1 MGGRDAPA
9 RPALNLKI
17 INEPMEKIKIFL
29 VCLLLSVA
37 FTAGAEGD
45 GIKTMFHQGH
55 PVSDFVISYDEKYV
69 LTRSEGEVCV
79 WDLNNRMLLATLP
92 IHTLEIYAH
101 PTDSRLFFA
110 DTRLGS
116 ADDITDPTVNVFELI
131 DWTTGKKIGKMSAG
145 YMPKL
150 YAGSDYT
157 FATNNDRLLLFTALD
172 ENAKPVG
179 TIGGQ
184 SPGIRSARSNSNDS
198 LLVTSGRRPSLWDLR
213 HANLIG
219 SVPSSGKVTETYFIP
234 GTDEVIITGDNQI
247 ELGEG
252 NNMPVPGD
260 KIHALEI
267 YGDNIVALGYEHLFK
282 SVAGKPFYKMPEFR
296 KTANGRLFT
305 VLSRPYG
312 NGKFLIGGSDVGT
325 HVKFDGISVAE
336 GSFDSDTPLRNAENK
351 YHKITDIKIAPG
363 DDYAVVTSIFTDVA
377 LLDIKTLKYTSALTA
392 HYDDLEFVSACEIL
406 PDGTVVAGTSLGKLI
421 FWKKGQTISHRS
433 SRDHH
438 AEIKS
443 ITLSSDSTRMFTAD
457 MNGQITVWDTKTQE
471 PIVFVY
477 QTTGDSGSE
486 YIFLT
491 PDHYYKATPGI
502 NRHINFVKDGQPYA
516 FEQFDLRNNRP
527 DIILSRLGGDPAE
540 VELLHKAWKK
550 RLRRAG
556 ISEESLSADYHVPT
570 ADLNRKGIP
579 LITSEGILLLDV
591 DFADT
596 QYNLSDVTVTVNG
609 VPVLSPDKRRVS
621 GKAFKLKE
629 NIALASGNNEITVWC
644 TNVKGASS
652 LRETFNV
659 TYTPQYP
666 VKHDL
671 YIVAAGVSGYAD
683 SRYNL
688 GFAAK
693 DAGDFVEALKKR
705 AGQNFGEVK
714 TLVLT
719 DAQVTAASMDRI
731 RSFLA
736 TSKPDD
742 VALVFFAGHGV
753 LDSELDYYLAAYDM
767 DFANPKNGG
776 IAYDDFMGVFDGV
789 PALNRAC
796 FIDACHS
803 GELDK
808 EDYLA
813 VNTVD
818 MPAGEEL
825 VFRSAGQNV
834 SAREDIERVNTILSD
849 MFRDTRWGVGATV
862 LSSAGGGELAVE
874 SSEWNNGLF
883 TYCLLKGIQGDTADS
898 DHNGS
903 ISLSEWIDYTRRQ
916 VSDLSEGRQSPT
928 LRSQNYHYDL
938 EIK

>member
-1 MGGRDAPA
+1 
-9 RPALNLKI
+9 
-17 INEPMEKIKIFL
+17 MEKIKIFL
-29 VCLLLSVA
+29 ASILLGLTFA
-37 FTAGAEGD
+37 AGAQGD
-45 GIKTMFHQGH
+45 GIRTMLHRGH
-55 PVSDFVISYDEKYV
+55 PVSDFVISYDEKYL

-79 WDLNNRMLLATLP
+79 WDINNRMLVATLP
-92 IHTLEIYAH
+92 IHTLSIYAH

-116 ADDITDPTVNVFELI
+116 ADDINDSTVNVCELI
-131 DWTTGKKIGKMSAG
+131 DWTTGKRIGKMSTG
-145 YMPKL
+145 MMPKL

-157 FATNNDRLLLFTALD
+157 FATNDDKLLMFTALD

-179 TIGGQ
+179 SIGGK
-184 SPGIRSARSNSNDS
+184 SPGVRSARSNGNDS
-198 LLVTSGRRPSLWDLR
+198 LLVTSGRHPSLWNLR
-213 HANLIG
+213 QASLIG
-219 SVPSSGKVTETYFIP
+219 TVPSSWPVNETYFRP
-234 GTDEVIITGDNQI
+234 GTDEVITTGKGRVRI
-247 ELGEG
+247 GEG
-252 NNMPVPGD
+252 DDMVVPGD
-260 KIHALEI
+260 NIHALEI
-267 YGDNIVALGYEHLFK
+267 YGDKMLALGYEHLFK
-282 SVAGKPFYKMPEFR
+282 SVAGKPFYKMPEFG
-296 KTANGRLFT
+296 KTANGRMLT

-312 NGKFLIGGSDVGT
+312 NGKFLVGGSDVGT
-325 HVKFDGISVAE
+325 GVKFEGISVAE
-336 GSFDSDTPLRNAENK
+336 GSFDSDKPLRHAENK
-351 YHKITDIKIAPG
+351 YNKITGIKIAPG
-363 DDYAVVTSIFTDVA
+363 DDYAVVASFITDVA
-377 LLDIKTLKYTSALTA
+377 LLDLRTLKYTTALTA
-392 HYDDLEFVSACEIL
+392 DYDDLEAVSACEIL

-421 FWKKGQTISHRS
+421 FWKKGQTKSHRQ

-443 ITLSSDSTRMFTAD
+443 ITLSADSTRMFTAD
-457 MNGQITVWDTKTQE
+457 LNGQITVWDTKTQE

-477 QTTGDSGSE
+477 QVVDESGTD
-486 YIFLT
+486 YIFLA

-502 NRHINFVKDGQPYA
+502 SRHINFVKDGEPYA

-527 DIILSRLGGDPAE
+527 DIILSRLGGDSAE
-540 VELLHKAWKK
+540 IELLHKAWKK

-556 ISEESLSADYHVPT
+556 ISEESLSADYHVPI
-570 ADLNRKGIP
+570 ANLNRRGIP
-579 LITSEGILLLDV
+579 LITSEDTLPLEV

-596 QYNLSDVTVTVNG
+596 QYNLSEIAATVNG
-609 VPVLSPDKRRVS
+609 VPVLSPDSRRVT
-621 GKAFKLKE
+621 GRTFKLKE
-629 NIALASGNNEITVWC
+629 NLALASGNNEITVWC
-644 TNVKGASS
+644 TNDKGASS

-659 TYTPQYP
+659 TYTPPQP
-666 VKHDL
+666 VRPDL
-671 YIVAAGVSGYAD
+671 YIVAAGVSDYAD

-705 AGQNFGEVK
+705 AGQNFGDVK
-714 TLVLT
+714 TFVLT

-767 DFANPKNGG
+767 DFSNPKKGG
-776 IAYDDFMGVFDGV
+776 IAYDDFMGVFEGV

-803 GELDK
+803 GEFDK

-813 VNTVD
+813 VNTVE

-825 VFRSAGQNV
+825 VFRAAGQNV
-834 SAREDIERVNTILSD
+834 SAKEDIERVNTILSD

-874 SSEWNNGLF
+874 STEWNNGLF
-883 TYCLLKGIQGDTADS
+883 TYCLLKGIQGDAADS
-898 DHNGS
+898 DHNGRT
-903 ISLSEWIDYTRRQ
+903 SLSEWIDYTRRH
-916 VSDLSEGRQSPT
+916 VSDMSEGRQSPT

>member
-1 MGGRDAPA
+1 M
-9 RPALNLKI
+9 N
-17 INEPMEKIKIFL
+17 KIKIFL
-29 VCLLLSVA
+29 TALILGMA
-37 FTAGAEGD
+37 FTARTESD
-45 GIKTMFHQGH
+45 GIRTMLHRGH
-55 PVSDFVISYDEKYV
+55 PVKDFVISYDEKYL
-69 LTRSEGEVCV
+69 LTRSDGEVCV
-79 WDLNNRMLLATLP
+79 WDLNSRMLLATLP
-92 IHTLEIYAH
+92 MHTLEIYAH
-101 PTDSRLFFA
+101 PSDSRLFFA
-110 DTRLGS
+110 DTRMGK
-116 ADDITDPTVNVFELI
+116 ADDINDPTVNVCELI
-131 DWTTGKKIGKMSAG
+131 DWTTGKRIGKMSAG
-145 YMPKL
+145 MMPKL

-157 FATNNDRLLLFTALD
+157 FATSDDRLLMFTALD
-172 ENAKPVG
+172 ENARPVG
-179 TIGGQ
+179 AIGGQ
-184 SPGIRSARSNSNDS
+184 SPGVRSARSNGNDS

-213 HANLIG
+213 HASLIG
-219 SVPSSGKVTETYFIP
+219 TVPSSGPVIETYFRP
-234 GTDEVIITGDNQI
+234 GTDDVIVTGK
-247 ELGEG
+247 ERVALGQSG
-252 NNMPVPGD
+252 DMAVPGD
-260 KIHALEI
+260 NIHALEI
-267 YGDNIVALGYEHLFK
+267 HGDRMLALGYEHVYK
-282 SVAGKPFYKMPEFR
+282 SVAGKPFYRMPEFR
-296 KTANGRLFT
+296 KTANGRMFT
-305 VLSRPYG
+305 ALSRPYG
-312 NGKFLIGGSDVGT
+312 HGKFLVGGSDVGT
-325 HVKFDGISVAE
+325 HVKFEGISVSE
-336 GSFDSDTPLRNAENK
+336 GSFDSDKPLRHAENK
-351 YHKITDIKIAPG
+351 YNKITGIKIAPG
-363 DDYAVVTSIFTDVA
+363 DDYAVVTSYSTDVA
-377 LLDIKTLKYTSALTA
+377 LLDLRTLKYTSALTSD
-392 HYDDLEFVSACEIL
+392 YDDLEAVSACEIL

-421 FWKKGQTISHRS
+421 FWKKGQTKSHRQN
-433 SRDHH
+433 RDHH

-443 ITLSSDSTRMFTAD
+443 ITMSADSTRMFTAD
-457 MNGQITVWDTKTQE
+457 WNGQITVWDAKTQE

-477 QTTGDSGSE
+477 QVIDDSGTD

-502 NRHINFVKDGQPYA
+502 SRHINFVKDGQPYA

-540 VELLHKAWKK
+540 IKLLHKAWKK

-570 ADLNRKGIP
+570 ADLDRKSIP
-579 LITSEGILLLDV
+579 LITSEGILPLNV

-596 QYNLSDVTVTVNG
+596 KYNLSEVTVTVNG
-609 VPVLSPDKRRVS
+609 VPVLAPDRRRVTGRS
-621 GKAFKLKE
+621 FKLKE
-629 NIALASGNNEITVWC
+629 NLALASGNNEITVWC
-644 TNVKGASS
+644 TNSKGASS

-659 TYTPQYP
+659 TYTPQQP
-666 VKHDL
+666 LRPDL

-705 AGQNFGEVK
+705 AGQNFGDVK

-719 DAQVTAASMDRI
+719 DSQVTAGSLDRI
-731 RSFLA
+731 RSFLSG
-736 TSKPDD
+736 SKPDD

-767 DFANPKNGG
+767 DFSDPKKGG

-813 VNTVD
+813 VNTVE

-834 SAREDIERVNTILSD
+834 SAREDIERVNAILSD

-874 SSEWNNGLF
+874 SPEWNNGLF
-883 TYCLLKGIQGDTADS
+883 TYCLVKGIQSDAADS
-898 DHNGS
+898 DHNGRT
-903 ISLSEWIDYTRRQ
+903 SLSEWIDYTRRQ
-916 VSDLSEGRQSPT
+916 VSDMSEGRQLPT

>member
-1 MGGRDAPA
+1 M
-9 RPALNLKI
+9 N
-17 INEPMEKIKIFL
+17 KIKIFL
-29 VCLLLSVA
+29 TALILGMA
-37 FTAGAEGD
+37 FTARTESD
-45 GIKTMFHQGH
+45 GIRTMLHRGH
-55 PVSDFVISYDEKYV
+55 PVKDFVISYDEKYL
-69 LTRSEGEVCV
+69 LTRSDGEVCV
-79 WDLNNRMLLATLP
+79 WDLNSRMLLATLP
-92 IHTLEIYAH
+92 MHTLEIYAH
-101 PTDSRLFFA
+101 PSDSRLFFA
-110 DTRLGS
+110 DTRMGK
-116 ADDITDPTVNVFELI
+116 ADDINDPTVNVCELI
-131 DWTTGKKIGKMSAG
+131 DWTTDKRIGKMSAG
-145 YMPKL
+145 MMPKL

-157 FATNNDRLLLFTALD
+157 FATSDDRLLMFTALD
-172 ENAKPVG
+172 ENARPVG
-179 TIGGQ
+179 AIGGQ
-184 SPGIRSARSNSNDS
+184 SPGVRSARSNGNDS

-213 HANLIG
+213 HASLIG
-219 SVPSSGKVTETYFIP
+219 TVPSSGPVIETYFRP
-234 GTDEVIITGDNQI
+234 GTDDVIVTGK
-247 ELGEG
+247 ERVALGQSG
-252 NNMPVPGD
+252 DMAVPGD
-260 KIHALEI
+260 NIHALEI
-267 YGDNIVALGYEHLFK
+267 HGDRMLALGSEHLYK
-282 SVAGKPFYKMPEFR
+282 SVAWKPFYRMPEFR
-296 KTANGRLFT
+296 KTANGRMFT
-305 VLSRPYG
+305 ALSRPYG
-312 NGKFLIGGSDVGT
+312 NGKFLVGGSDVGT
-325 HVKFDGISVAE
+325 HIKFEGISVSE
-336 GSFDSDTPLRNAENK
+336 GSFDSDKPLRHAENK
-351 YHKITDIKIAPG
+351 YNKITGIKIAPG
-363 DDYAVVTSIFTDVA
+363 DDYAVVTSYSTDVA
-377 LLDIKTLKYTSALTA
+377 LLDLRTLKYTSALTSD
-392 HYDDLEFVSACEIL
+392 YDDLEAVSACEIL

-421 FWKKGQTISHRS
+421 FWKKGQTKSHRQN
-433 SRDHH
+433 RDHH

-443 ITLSSDSTRMFTAD
+443 ITMSADSTRMFTAD
-457 MNGQITVWDTKTQE
+457 WNGQITVWDAKTQE

-477 QTTGDSGSE
+477 QVIDDSGTD

-502 NRHINFVKDGQPYA
+502 SRHINFVKDGQPYA

-540 VELLHKAWKK
+540 IKLLHKAWKK

-570 ADLNRKGIP
+570 ADLDRKSIP
-579 LITSEGILLLDV
+579 LITSEGILPLNV

-596 QYNLSDVTVTVNG
+596 KYNLSEVTVTVNG
-609 VPVLSPDKRRVS
+609 VPVLAPDRRRVT
-621 GKAFKLKE
+621 GRTFKLKE
-629 NIALASGNNEITVWC
+629 NLALASGNNEITVWC
-644 TNVKGASS
+644 TNAKGASS

-659 TYTPQYP
+659 TYTPKQP
-666 VKHDL
+666 VRPDL

-705 AGQNFGEVK
+705 AGQNFGDVK

-719 DAQVTAASMDRI
+719 DSQVTAGSLDRI
-731 RSFLA
+731 RSFLSG
-736 TSKPDD
+736 SKPDD

-767 DFANPKNGG
+767 DFSDPKKGG

-813 VNTVD
+813 VNTVE

-834 SAREDIERVNTILSD
+834 SAREDIERVNAILSD

-874 SSEWNNGLF
+874 SPEWNNGLF
-883 TYCLLKGIQGDTADS
+883 TYCLVKGIQSDAADS
-898 DHNGS
+898 DHNGRT
-903 ISLSEWIDYTRRQ
+903 SLSEWIDYTRRQ
-916 VSDLSEGRQSPT
+916 VSDMSEGRQSPT

>member
-1 MGGRDAPA
+1 
-9 RPALNLKI
+9 
-17 INEPMEKIKIFL
+17 MEKIKIILTFL
-29 VCLLLSVA
+29 LMGLV
-37 FTAGAEGD
+37 FTAKAEEN
-45 GIKTMFHQGH
+45 GIRTMLHRGH
-55 PVSDFVISYDEKYV
+55 PVSDFVISYDEKYL
-69 LTRSEGEVCV
+69 LTHSDGEVCV
-79 WDLNNRMLLATLP
+79 WDINSRMLLATLP

-110 DTRLGS
+110 DTRIGS
-116 ADDITDPTVNVFELI
+116 ADDINDPTVNVCELI
-131 DWTTGKKIGKMSAG
+131 DWTTGKHIGKMSAG
-145 YMPKL
+145 NMPKL

-157 FATNNDRLLLFTALD
+157 FATNNDMLLMFTSLD

-179 TIGGQ
+179 AIGGQ
-184 SPGIRSARSNSNDS
+184 SPGVRSARSNRNDS

-213 HANLIG
+213 HASLIG
-219 SVPSSGKVTETYFIP
+219 TVPSSGRVIESYFQP
-234 GTDEVIITGDNQI
+234 GTDEVITTGEKRVQI
-247 ELGEG
+247 GEG
-252 NNMPVPGD
+252 NDMPVPGGN
-260 KIHALEI
+260 IHALET
-267 YGDNIVALGYEHLFK
+267 YGDKMLAMDYEHLFK
-282 SVAGKPFYKMPEFR
+282 SVAGKPFYRMPEFR
-296 KTANGRLFT
+296 KTANGRMFT

-312 NGKFLIGGSDVGT
+312 NGKFLIGASEIGT
-325 HVKFDGISVAE
+325 QVKFEGVSVAE
-336 GSFDSDTPLRNAENK
+336 GSFDSDKPLRHVENI
-351 YHKITDIKIAPG
+351 YNKITDIKIAPG
-363 DDYAVVTSIFTDVA
+363 DDYAVVSSYSTDVA
-377 LLDIKTLKYTSALTA
+377 LLDLKTLKYTSVLTA
-392 HYDDLEFVSACEIL
+392 EYDDLEAVSACEIL
-406 PDGTVVAGTSLGKLI
+406 PDGSVVAGTSLGKLF
-421 FWKKGQTISHRS
+421 FWKKGQTKPHLQ

-443 ITLSSDSTRMFTAD
+443 ISLSSDSTRMFTAD
-457 MNGQITVWDTKTQE
+457 WNGQITVWDTKTQE

-477 QTTGDSGSE
+477 QVIDDSGTD

-502 NRHINFVKDGQPYA
+502 SRHINFVKDGQPYA

-540 VELLHKAWKK
+540 IELLHKAWKK
-550 RLRRAG
+550 RLRRAS

-570 ADLNRKGIP
+570 TDLNRKGIP
-579 LITSEGILLLDV
+579 LITSDVTLPLEV

-596 QYNLSDVTVTVNG
+596 QYNLSEVSVTVNG
-609 VPVLSPDKRRVS
+609 VPVLSPDKRRVT
-621 GKAFKLKE
+621 GRTFKLRE

-644 TNVKGASS
+644 TNAKGASS

-659 TYTPQYP
+659 TYTPRKL
-666 VKHDL
+666 VKPDL

-693 DAGDFVEALKKR
+693 DAGDFVETMKKR
-705 AGQNFGEVK
+705 VGQNFGDVK
-714 TLVLT
+714 TFVLT
-719 DAQVTAASMDRI
+719 DAQVTPASLDRI
-731 RSFLA
+731 RTFLA

-753 LDSELDYYLAAYDM
+753 LDRELDYYLAAYDM
-767 DFANPKNGG
+767 DFSDPKKGG

-808 EDYLA
+808 EDYLV
-813 VNTVD
+813 VNTVE

-825 VFRSAGQNV
+825 IFRAAGQNV
-834 SAREDIERVNTILSD
+834 SAKNDIERVNTILTD

-862 LSSAGGGELAVE
+862 LSSAGGAELAVE
-874 SSEWNNGLF
+874 SHEWNNGLF
-883 TYCLLKGIQGDTADS
+883 TYCLLKGIQSDVADS
-898 DHNGS
+898 DHNGR

-916 VSDLSEGRQSPT
+916 VSEMSEGRQSPT

>member
-1 MGGRDAPA
+1 M
-9 RPALNLKI
+9 N
-17 INEPMEKIKIFL
+17 KIKIFL
-29 VCLLLSVA
+29 TALILGMA
-37 FTAGAEGD
+37 FTARAESD
-45 GIKTMFHQGH
+45 GIRTMLHRGH
-55 PVSDFVISYDEKYV
+55 PVKDFVISYDEKYL
-69 LTRSEGEVCV
+69 LTRSDGEVCV
-79 WDLNNRMLLATLP
+79 WDLNSRMLLATLP
-92 IHTLEIYAH
+92 MHTLEIYAH
-101 PTDSRLFFA
+101 PSDSRLFFA
-110 DTRLGS
+110 DTRMGK
-116 ADDITDPTVNVFELI
+116 ADDINDPTVNVCELI
-131 DWTTGKKIGKMSAG
+131 DWTTGKRIGKMSAG
-145 YMPKL
+145 MMPKL

-157 FATNNDRLLLFTALD
+157 FATSDDRLLMFTALD
-172 ENAKPVG
+172 ENARPVG
-179 TIGGQ
+179 AIGGQ
-184 SPGIRSARSNSNDS
+184 SPGVRSARSNGNDS

-213 HANLIG
+213 HASLIG
-219 SVPSSGKVTETYFIP
+219 TVPSSGPVIETYFSP
-234 GTDEVIITGDNQI
+234 GTEEVIVTGK
-247 ELGEG
+247 ERVALGQSG
-252 NNMPVPGD
+252 DMAVPGD
-260 KIHALEI
+260 NIHALEI
-267 YGDNIVALGYEHLFK
+267 HGDRMLALGSEHLYK
-282 SVAGKPFYKMPEFR
+282 SVAWKPFYRMPEFR
-296 KTANGRLFT
+296 KTANGRMFT
-305 VLSRPYG
+305 ALSRPYG
-312 NGKFLIGGSDVGT
+312 NGKFLVGGSDVGT
-325 HVKFDGISVAE
+325 HVKFEGISVSE
-336 GSFDSDTPLRNAENK
+336 GSFDSDKPLRHAENK
-351 YHKITDIKIAPG
+351 YNKITGIKIAPR
-363 DDYAVVTSIFTDVA
+363 DDYAVVTSYSTDVA
-377 LLDIKTLKYTSALTA
+377 LLDLRTLKYTSALTSD
-392 HYDDLEFVSACEIL
+392 YDDLEAVSACEIL

-421 FWKKGQTISHRS
+421 FWKKGQTKSHRQN
-433 SRDHH
+433 RDHH

-443 ITLSSDSTRMFTAD
+443 ITMSADSTRMFTAD
-457 MNGQITVWDTKTQE
+457 WNGQITVWDAKTQE

-477 QTTGDSGSE
+477 QVIDESGTD

-502 NRHINFVKDGQPYA
+502 SRHINFVKDGQPYA

-540 VELLHKAWKK
+540 IKLLHKAWKK

-570 ADLNRKGIP
+570 ADLDRKSIP
-579 LITSEGILLLDV
+579 LITSEGILPLNV

-596 QYNLSDVTVTVNG
+596 KYNLSEVTVTVNG
-609 VPVLSPDKRRVS
+609 VPVLAPDRRRVT
-621 GKAFKLKE
+621 GRTFKLKE
-629 NIALASGNNEITVWC
+629 NLALASGNNEITVWC
-644 TNVKGASS
+644 TNSKGASS

-659 TYTPQYP
+659 TYTPKQP
-666 VKHDL
+666 VRPHL

-705 AGQNFGEVK
+705 AGQNFGDVK
-714 TLVLT
+714 ALVLT
-719 DAQVTAASMDRI
+719 DAQVTAGSLDRI
-731 RSFLA
+731 RSFLSG
-736 TSKPDD
+736 SKPDD

-767 DFANPKNGG
+767 DFSDPKKGG

-813 VNTVD
+813 VNTVE

-834 SAREDIERVNTILSD
+834 SAREDIERVNAILSD

-874 SSEWNNGLF
+874 SPEWNNGLF
-883 TYCLLKGIQGDTADS
+883 TYCLVKGIQSDAADS
-898 DHNGS
+898 DHNGRT
-903 ISLSEWIDYTRRQ
+903 SLSEWIDYTRRQ
-916 VSDLSEGRQSPT
+916 VSDMSEGRQSPT